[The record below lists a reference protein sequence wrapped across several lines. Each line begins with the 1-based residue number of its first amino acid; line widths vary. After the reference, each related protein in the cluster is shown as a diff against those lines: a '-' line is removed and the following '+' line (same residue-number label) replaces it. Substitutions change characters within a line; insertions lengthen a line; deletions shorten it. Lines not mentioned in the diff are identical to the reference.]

1 MKYSIGAKCF
11 IAGLIVAG
19 VATAYALYLAI

>member
-11 IAGLIVAG
+11 IGGLVVAG

>member
-11 IAGLIVAG
+11 TAVLIVAG

>member
-19 VATAYALYLAI
+19 VATAYALYLAV

>member
-19 VATAYALYLAI
+19 VAASCALYLVV